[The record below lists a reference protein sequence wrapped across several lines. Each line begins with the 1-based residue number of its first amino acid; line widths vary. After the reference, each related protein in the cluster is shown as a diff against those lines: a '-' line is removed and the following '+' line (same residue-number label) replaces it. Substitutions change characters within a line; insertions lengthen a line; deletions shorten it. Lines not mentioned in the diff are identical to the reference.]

1 MELFRSLAAAALL
14 IGAGGGCITTEHSV
28 PQVRFVAHRGESI
41 TAPENTRE
49 AYELA
54 WRNGHAWG
62 VETDVHLT
70 GDGVLVCSHDPDT
83 KRTSGV
89 DWKIAEKTVE
99 ELKTLDVGKWKSP
112 EYTGVKIPTLREV
125 LTTMPPDGHIFVE
138 IKQAG
143 EGFAEAFRN
152 AFSGGGVRSGQISFI
167 SFNINELRNVRKLL
181 PQNRTLLLV
190 GLKFLDDGTISPSAE
205 ELVATLEKEN
215 FTGVDV
221 GAGTH
226 PLPREYVDTIHDA
239 GYEIHVWTVNDTAA
253 ARKLAELGVD
263 SITTDCATK
272 ICAEW

>member
-1 MELFRSLAAAALL
+1 MKNLLVHVSAVLL
-14 IGAGGGCITTEHSV
+14 ILAVNGCVTMSGSA

-70 GDGVLVCSHDPDT
+70 RDGVLVCCHDPDT
-83 KRTSGV
+83 RRTAGV
-89 DWKIAEKTVE
+89 DWKIAEKTVG

-125 LTTMPPDGHIFVE
+125 LTTLPPDGHIFVE
-138 IKQAG
+138 IKRAG
-143 EGFAEAFRN
+143 DAFAEAFRN
-152 AFSGGGVRSGQISFI
+152 AFSGGGVRSCQISFI
-167 SFNINELRNVRKLL
+167 SFDINELRNVRKLL

-190 GLKFLDDGTISPSAE
+190 GLKFQDDGKISPSAE
-205 ELVATLEKEN
+205 ELVATLREEK

-221 GAGTH
+221 GVGTH

-272 ICAEW
+272 ICTEW